1 MKRSR
6 KEREIL
12 RRNIYRFSM
21 MMTCLLIGKE
31 MKPYFS
37 DNYVD
42 IPHGDIVLS
51 YEVYSYNESL
61 YRFYTPLTRV
71 KRCVVI
77 SCIREQNPMLI
88 KGFFKDCYMMYL
100 YVYQNILT
108 TFNQK
113 YEFKEIWDIL
123 CEKYYKSLERINE

>member
-1 MKRSR
+1 
-6 KEREIL
+6 
-12 RRNIYRFSM
+12 
-21 MMTCLLIGKE
+21 

-42 IPHGDIVLS
+42 IPHGNVVLS

-61 YRFYTPLTRV
+61 YRFDIPLTRV

-88 KGFFKDCYMMYL
+88 KGFFKDCFMMYL

-108 TFNQK
+108 TLNQK
-113 YEFKEIWDIL
+113 YNFKEIWDIL
-123 CEKYYKSLERINE
+123 CKKYDESLERIGE